1 MISVAYAADTA
12 QSPGMLNMV
21 PLLLMLGVLYVLVF
35 MPQRKRMKA
44 HQTLIAALKHG
55 DSVITASGIYGEI
68 TGLTEKVV
76 TLKIADDVRIKVSR
90 PQIAGLASEN

>member
-21 PLLLMLGVLYVLVF
+21 PLLLMLGVLYIFIF

-44 HQTLIAALKHG
+44 HQKLIAGLKHG
-55 DSVITASGIYGEI
+55 DQIITASGIYGEI

-76 TLKIADDVRIKVSR
+76 TLKIADEVRIKISR
-90 PQIAGLASEN
+90 PQVAGLASE